1 MNPKF
6 VLRSFP
12 PYLMLTLFALIL
24 ALSLQAQTPAT
35 EPEELPNVITPNGDG
50 VNDQLE
56 LTNSETMELVLFNQA
71 GGEVSHLKGS
81 TIIWEAKDSRGVE
94 LPDGLYFYSF
104 KAPGGK
110 YKEGKGFIYVFRGT
124 SPIDMAK

>member
-1 MNPKF
+1 M
-6 VLRSFP
+6 P
-12 PYLMLTLFALIL
+12 PLLAVGGSQLM
-24 ALSLQAQTPAT
+24 AQTPPQPAT
-35 EPEELPNVITPNGDG
+35 TGEPEELPNLITPNGDG
-50 VNDQLE
+50 LNDQLQ
-56 LTNSETMELVLFNQA
+56 LTDTQPMELILFNQA

-110 YKEGKGFIYVFRGT
+110 YKEGKGFLYVFRGA
-124 SPIDMAK
+124 SPIDVAK

>member
-1 MNPKF
+1 MNPKL

-50 VNDQLE
+50 INDQLE